1 MFYMQEPLPSYWSKL
16 RADMPFG
23 LYIRREEVYWLRSKV
38 LVLLTDL
45 SNAVSLV
52 PQTSDPAQQHLH
64 YYMPLWL

>member
-1 MFYMQEPLPSYWSKL
+1 
-16 RADMPFG
+16 MPFG